1 MGITEVGAHPL
12 RVTSKEA
19 AIFKFKVSSEGI
31 APTFLLRKGM
41 GNSEK
46 SKQNCHRRGLWVVL
60 LGPDGVGKSA
70 VIARLASGLAMGF
83 TGCGTYHL
91 RPALFRRRREPVTN
105 FDPHGQ
111 PARGTLISVFK
122 LAYLLVAN
130 WLSYLMVV
138 RPELAR
144 GQLVLFDRYF
154 PDCLVDPRRY
164 RLPQLCRSV
173 AEVIAR
179 SAPRPDLYL
188 VLDAP
193 ASVLQ
198 ERKCEVT
205 LSESA
210 RQRQGYAACLGMMRN
225 AEAVDASRPLAD
237 VVAYVADLIIEL
249 RLARYREK
257 YQIA

>member
-1 MGITEVGAHPL
+1 MAITEVGAHPL

-19 AIFKFKVSSEGI
+19 AILKFKVSSESV
-31 APTFLLRKGM
+31 APILLLRKGM
-41 GNSEK
+41 GHSAK
-46 SKQNCHRRGLWVVL
+46 SKQNCQRSGLWVVL
-60 LGPDGVGKSA
+60 LGPDGAGKSA
-70 VIARLASGLAMGF
+70 VIAELASRLSIGF
-83 TGCGTYHL
+83 AGCESYHL
-91 RPALFRRRREPVTN
+91 RPAIVRSGRKPVTN
-105 FDPHGQ
+105 CDPHRQ
-111 PARGTLISVFK
+111 PERGTLISVFK
-122 LAYLLVAN
+122 LVYLLVAN
-130 WLSYLMVV
+130 WVSYLVV
-138 RPELAR
+138 IRPKLAS

-164 RLPQLCRSV
+164 RLPQSCRWA
-173 AEVIAR
+173 AELMATL
-179 SAPRPDLYL
+179 APRPDLYL

-210 RQRQGYAACLGMMRN
+210 RQRQDYATCLATMRN
-225 AEAVDASRPLAD
+225 AAIIDTARPLAD
-237 VVAYVADLIIEL
+237 VVADVSDLIIEF